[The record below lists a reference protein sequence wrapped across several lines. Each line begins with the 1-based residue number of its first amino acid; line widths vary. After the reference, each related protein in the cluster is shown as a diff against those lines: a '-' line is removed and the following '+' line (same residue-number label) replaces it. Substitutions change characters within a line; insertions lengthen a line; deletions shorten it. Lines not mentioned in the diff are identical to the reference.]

1 VIGVMS
7 NENEKIINRIDEY
20 IENMENSIF
29 NITKETSHSEIA
41 NFFNKIKREVYLYE
55 KNGYKDKN
63 KS

>member
-1 VIGVMS
+1 MS